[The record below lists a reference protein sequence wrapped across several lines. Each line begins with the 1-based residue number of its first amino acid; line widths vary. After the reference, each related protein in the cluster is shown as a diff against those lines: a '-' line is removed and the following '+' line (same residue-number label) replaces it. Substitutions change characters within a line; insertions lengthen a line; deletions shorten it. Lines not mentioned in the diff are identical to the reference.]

1 MPAAQIY
8 SIVNDIAGNIGYTG
22 SKVIDIS
29 SFVKFGQDVLSDTLL
44 TESVYNKI
52 IDRIGKTVIAIDEA
66 EDEGRGIVVDAFEYG
81 SILQKL
87 SFQLQ
92 AAETS
97 SEWDPAHPESPYDET
112 AKDGIIQKFFEQYI
126 PAFSYKDVSHTDQLK
141 EAFVSPQALQGFL
154 DALYTR
160 MYNAYKLAKQG
171 LSDAAIAG
179 IMVAIYEDCAPSA
192 GSHVQNV
199 NAARRVR
206 HLLTE
211 YNTNVNTGTALTDT
225 TSMQNADYLDWVRKQ
240 ILIDRKNIAKMNK
253 LYNDGSVERR
263 TKEEDI
269 HLDLSIRLTASY
281 AKYWGDTYNEEYVKL
296 PKHNEIVN
304 WGIATAPE
312 TVKVTLDPSDTT
324 GTTIAKILGFMYD
337 KDAVVATLDKVRF
350 VSFPDAW
357 NNRVC
362 MKLTAERR
370 YVADISENG
379 IIYLND

>member
-29 SFVKFGQDVLSDTLL
+29 SFIKFGQDVLSDTLL

-52 IDRIGKTVIAIDEA
+52 VDRIGKTVIAIDEA

-112 AKDGIIQKFFEQYI
+112 AKNGIIQKFFEQYI

-179 IMVAIYEDCAPSA
+179 IMVAIYNDCAPSA

-211 YNTNVNTGTALTDT
+211 YNTNINTGTALTDA

-269 HLDLSIRLTASY
+269 HLDLSIRLTSSY
-281 AKYWGDTYNEEYVKL
+281 AKYWGDTYNDEYVKL

-312 TVKVTLDPSDTT
+312 TVKVTLDSSDTT
-324 GTTIAKILGFMYD
+324 GTTIAKVLGFMYD

>member
-179 IMVAIYEDCAPSA
+179 IMVAIYNDCAPSA

-211 YNTNVNTGTALTDT
+211 YNTNVNTGTALTDA

-281 AKYWGDTYNEEYVKL
+281 AKYWGDTYNDEYVKL

-312 TVKVTLDPSDTT
+312 TVKVTLDSSDTT
-324 GTTIAKILGFMYD
+324 GTTIAKVLGFMYD

>member
-22 SKVIDIS
+22 TKVVDVS

-44 TESVYNKI
+44 TESVYNEI
-52 IDRIGKTVIAIDEA
+52 IDRIGKTVIRMDEA

-92 AAETS
+92 AAETA
-97 SEWDPAHPESPYDET
+97 SEWDPAHPESPYDEV

-126 PAFSYKDVSHTDQLK
+126 PAFSYKDVQHTDQLK
-141 EAFVSPQALQGFL
+141 EAFVTPQALQGFL

-179 IMVAIYEDCAPSA
+179 IMVAIYQDCAPS
-192 GSHVQNV
+192 GGGHTQNV

-211 YNTNVNTGTALTDT
+211 YNTSYNTGTALTDA

-240 ILIDRKNIAKMNK
+240 IIIDRKNIAKMNK
-253 LYNDGSVERR
+253 LYNDGTVERR

-312 TVKVTLDPSDTT
+312 TVKVTLDSSDTT
-324 GTTIAKILGFMYD
+324 GTTIAKVLGFMYD
-337 KDAVVATLDKVRF
+337 KEAVIATLDKVRF
-350 VSFPDAW
+350 VSFPDSW

>member
-29 SFVKFGQDVLSDTLL
+29 SFIKFGQDVLSDTLL

-179 IMVAIYEDCAPSA
+179 IMVAIYDDCAPSA

-211 YNTNVNTGTALTDT
+211 YNTNINTGTALTDA

-269 HLDLSIRLTASY
+269 HLDLSIRLTSSY

-312 TVKVTLDPSDTT
+312 TVKVTLDTADTT

>member
-179 IMVAIYEDCAPSA
+179 IMVAIYDDCAPT
-192 GSHVQNV
+192 GGGHTQNV

-211 YNTNVNTGTALTDT
+211 YNTNINTGTALTDA

-269 HLDLSIRLTASY
+269 HLDLSIRLTSSY

-312 TVKVTLDPSDTT
+312 TVKVTLDSSDTT

>member
-8 SIVNDIAGNIGYTG
+8 SVVNKIASNIGYTG
-22 SKVIDIS
+22 TSVVDTS

-44 TESVYNKI
+44 TESVYNEI
-52 IDRIGKTVIAIDEA
+52 VDRIGKTVIAIDEA
-66 EDEGRGIVVDAFEYG
+66 EDDGRGIVVDAFEYG

-92 AAETS
+92 SAEAS

-112 AKDGIIQKFFEQYI
+112 AKSGIVQKFFEQYI

-171 LSDAAIAG
+171 LSDAAIGGLMGA
-179 IMVAIYEDCAPSA
+179 IVADCAPT
-192 GSHVQNV
+192 GGGHTQNV

-211 YNTNVNTGTALTDT
+211 YNTYYNTSGTNLTDA
-225 TSMQNADYLDWVRKQ
+225 TSLQDADYLDWVRKQ
-240 ILIDRKNIAKMNK
+240 IIIDQKNIGKMNK

-263 TKEEDI
+263 TTEADL
-269 HLDLSIRLTASY
+269 HLDLSVALTASY
-281 AKYWGDTYNEEYVKL
+281 AKYYGDTYNDNYVQL
-296 PKHNEIVN
+296 PKHNEVVH
-304 WGIATAPE
+304 WGIATAPR
-312 TVKVTLDPSDTT
+312 TVKVAIDGVTT
-324 GTTIAKILGFMYD
+324 TTIEKILGFMYD